1 MLFDSSLRR
10 ELARGF
16 GATLVVLL
24 TIVITMMLIRTL
36 GLAAGGDVAP
46 QDVALLLGYAAL
58 GHLPTMLSASLFIAI
73 VSTLTRMYR
82 DSEMVIWFASGLGLT
97 RFVKPVMRLGWPVLV
112 TIAAL
117 ALLVWPWGNQRTD
130 ELRVRYEKRSDLSR
144 VAPGQFQT
152 SADGSRVFFIDRG
165 QGDSLKGRNV
175 FILASRGGTESV
187 TTAHSGHVAM
197 QDDDRYV
204 VLEKGQRTD
213 TQLKTGEKKLAQFDS
228 YRVLVGENVSARA
241 EELLP
246 RARSTLDL
254 MSQPSPRAQGE
265 LVWRLGLAMGGINL
279 LLLGIGLSAG
289 NPRRGGSWNLLYALM
304 AFIVY
309 YNLLNLS
316 QAWVASGRL
325 SLGACLALV
334 HGGTFVL
341 ALALLWWRD
350 SGSAKFAPRLRMG
363 S

>member
-1 MLFDSSLRR
+1 
-10 ELARGF
+10 
-16 GATLVVLL
+16 
-24 TIVITMMLIRTL
+24 
-36 GLAAGGDVAP
+36 
-46 QDVALLLGYAAL
+46 
-58 GHLPTMLSASLFIAI
+58 
-73 VSTLTRMYR
+73 
-82 DSEMVIWFASGLGLT
+82 
-97 RFVKPVMRLGWPVLV
+97 
-112 TIAAL
+112 
-117 ALLVWPWGNQRTD
+117 
-130 ELRVRYEKRSDLSR
+130 
-144 VAPGQFQT
+144 
-152 SADGSRVFFIDRG
+152 
-165 QGDSLKGRNV
+165 
-175 FILASRGGTESV
+175 
-187 TTAHSGHVAM
+187 
-197 QDDDRYV
+197 
-204 VLEKGQRTD
+204 
-213 TQLKTGEKKLAQFDS
+213 
-228 YRVLVGENVSARA
+228 VGENVSARA

-350 SGSAKFAPRLRMG
+350 SGSARFAPRLRMG